1 MKQCLFCYE
10 QLKDRA
16 SAIRHLEVAHSLLRG
31 AVSQEGN
38 AGDFYQP
45 EGCSN
50 WQPGDKRC
58 RCCKG
63 SLRMNWHSLSPALVD
78 LLAIAGRRVKEQGG
92 LNEIHKRDLELTT
105 SQYGNFQKLRYF
117 GLITHVDDEGTAWL
131 ITRQG
136 WSFLR
141 GDWQAASRVQTYQNR
156 IMQRDPKRVTV
167 HDVMRKRDQVDYWP
181 SARDFDF
188 ELATPQLGLPL

>member
-1 MKQCLFCYE
+1 MLNCLFCDTTLTNR
-10 QLKDRA
+10 QD
-16 SAIRHLEVAHSLLRG
+16 AIKHLEIAHNMVRG
-31 AVSQEGN
+31 VVSQEGN
-38 AGDFYQP
+38 PGDFYQP
-45 EGCSN
+45 EGCNN

-78 LLAIAGRRVKEQGG
+78 LLAIAARRVKEQGG
-92 LNEIHKRDLELTT
+92 LNEVHKRDLDLST

-117 GLITHVDDEGTAWL
+117 GLIAHVDDEGTAWL

-136 WSFLR
+136 WQFLR
-141 GDWQAASRVQTYQNR
+141 GQWQAASRVQTYQNR
-156 IMQRDPKRVTV
+156 IMQRDDRRVDV
-167 HDVMRKRDQVDYWP
+167 HEVMRKRDKVDYWP

-188 ELATPQLGLPL
+188 ELASPQLGLPL

>member
-10 QLKDRA
+10 KLNDRQA
-16 SAIRHLEVAHSLLRG
+16 AIRHLEAAHQLVKG
-31 AVSQEGN
+31 AVPQDGN
-38 AGDFYQP
+38 PGDFYQP

-92 LNEIHKRDLELTT
+92 LNEIHKRDLELNT

-167 HDVMRKRDQVDYWP
+167 HDVMRKRDQVEYWP

-188 ELATPQLGLPL
+188 ELASPQLGLAL

>member
-10 QLKDRA
+10 KLNDRA
-16 SAIRHLEVAHSLLRG
+16 AAIRHLEVAHSLIKG
-31 AVSQEGN
+31 AVPQEGN
-38 AGDFYQP
+38 PGDFYQP

-92 LNEIHKRDLELTT
+92 LNEIHKRDLELNT

-181 SARDFDF
+181 SASDFVF
-188 ELATPQLGLPL
+188 ELASPQLGLAL

>member
-10 QLKDRA
+10 KLNDRQA
-16 SAIRHLEVAHSLLRG
+16 AIRHLEVAHQLVKG
-31 AVSQEGN
+31 AVPQEGN
-38 AGDFYQP
+38 PGDFYQP

-92 LNEIHKRDLELTT
+92 LNEIHKRDLELNT

-188 ELATPQLGLPL
+188 ELASPQLGLAL

>member
-10 QLKDRA
+10 KLNDRA
-16 SAIRHLEVAHSLLRG
+16 AAIRHLEVAHQLVRG
-31 AVSQEGN
+31 AISQEGN
-38 AGDFYQP
+38 EGDFYQP

-78 LLAIAGRRVKEQGG
+78 LLAIAARYVKEHGG
-92 LNEIHKRDLELTT
+92 VNEVHKRELDLTT

-136 WSFLR
+136 WQFLK

-156 IMQRDPKRVTV
+156 IMRRDDRRVTV

-188 ELATPQLGLPL
+188 ELASPQLGLAL

>member
-1 MKQCLFCYE
+1 MLNGYKYLCGICEKETCKTRQELI
-10 QLKDRA
+10 K
-16 SAIRHLEVAHSLLRG
+16 HLEQAHGMVRA
-31 AVSQEGN
+31 AVSQEGCN
-38 AGDFYQP
+38 
-45 EGCSN
+45 N

-78 LLAIAGRRVKEQGG
+78 LLAIAARRVKEQGG
-92 LNEIHKRDLELTT
+92 LNEVHKRDLDLST

-117 GLITHVDDEGTAWL
+117 GLIAHVDDEGTAWL

-136 WSFLR
+136 WQFLR
-141 GDWQAASRVQTYQNR
+141 GQWQAASRVQTYQNR
-156 IMQRDPKRVTV
+156 IMQRDDRRVDV
-167 HDVMRKRDQVDYWP
+167 HEVMRKRDKVDYWP

-188 ELATPQLGLPL
+188 ELASPQLGLPL